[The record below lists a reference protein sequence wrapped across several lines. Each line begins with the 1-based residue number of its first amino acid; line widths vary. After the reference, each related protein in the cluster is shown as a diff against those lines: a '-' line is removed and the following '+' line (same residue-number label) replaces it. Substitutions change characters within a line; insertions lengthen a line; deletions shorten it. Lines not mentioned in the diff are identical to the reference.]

1 MRKAVICLLFMMFIS
16 SGLAGNLNAAENF
29 LERGIAEFK
38 AENYEEA
45 LEFLIKAREQ
55 QPASSMAAYYLG
67 LTYKQMGNYRE
78 SAKQLTDAIRLGP
91 PVEDAYPELVRV
103 LYNRNQLHEAK
114 DWIAKAERQ
123 GIALGRITF
132 LNGLVLL
139 KEGKS
144 AEAIGAFK
152 RAKEI
157 DPSLR
162 QACDLQMAMI
172 YAKQRRF
179 AQAKESLN
187 AVISINPASEAAD
200 FAKEYE
206 DVFTRGLKTYKPWW
220 ATAGISYRYDDNV
233 VLKPSTTIPGVVI
246 TGQRD
251 SSVITT
257 LGFGFTPL
265 LSEPWFFNAQ
275 YYFYADT
282 HFPQHKADFL
292 YQTVSLT
299 PGYQFP
305 NGAITLP
312 VAYSHVWLDD
322 RQYMA
327 VAVAKP
333 TVSFMF
339 LPNHIGQFSVQYA
352 RREMLKSPV
361 NENEDRDAN
370 IYLLSPGYIYSF
382 SGGKGIF
389 NLKYEFSRDEAEGRN
404 WENTG
409 SRISLGLLV
418 PVVSKLSLTFSGD
431 VFLQHFD
438 HTHTLFGVKRR
449 DKTYFGSGGIVY
461 EIFKGFSLNLLYS
474 HTRADSNIPVYDY
487 KRNEYTIGAQYTF

>member
-1 MRKAVICLLFMMFIS
+1 MRKAVIYLLFTIFIS
-16 SGLAGNLNAAENF
+16 SGLAGNLSAAEDF
-29 LERGIAEFK
+29 LEMGIAEFK
-38 AENYEEA
+38 GENYEEA

-67 LTYKQMGNYRE
+67 LTYKQMGNYKE
-78 SAKQLTDAIRLGP
+78 SAKQLIDAIRLIP

-103 LYNRNQLHEAK
+103 LYNRNELHEAK
-114 DWIAKAERQ
+114 DWIAKAEKQ
-123 GIALGRITF
+123 GIALGCITF
-132 LNGLVLL
+132 LKGLVLL
-139 KEGKS
+139 KEGKN
-144 AEAIGAFK
+144 AEAIHAFK

-157 DPSLR
+157 DPSLS
-162 QACDLQMAMI
+162 QASDLQMAMI

-179 AQAKESLN
+179 AQAKQSLS
-187 AVISINPASEAAD
+187 AVISMNPTSEAAD

-206 DVFTRGLKTYKPWW
+206 DAFTRGLKTYKPWW

-233 VLKPSTTIPGVVI
+233 VLKPSTAIPGVLI

-265 LSEPWFFNAQ
+265 LSEPWSFNAQ

-282 HFPQHKADFL
+282 HFSQHKADLL

-312 VAYSHVWLDD
+312 VAYSHVWLDGS
-322 RQYMA
+322 QYMA
-327 VAVAKP
+327 AAVAKP

-352 RREMLKSPV
+352 RREMLKPPV

-370 IYLLSPGYIYSF
+370 VYLLSPGYIYSF

-409 SRISLGLLV
+409 NRISMGLLM
-418 PVVSKLSLTFSGD
+418 PVMNRLSLTFLGD
-431 VFLQHFD
+431 VCLQHYD
-438 HTHTLFGVKRR
+438 HTHTLYGVRRR
-449 DKTYFGSGGIVY
+449 DKTYLGSAGIVY
-461 EIFKGFSLNLLYS
+461 EILKNFSLNLQYS
-474 HTRADSNIPVYDY
+474 HTRADSNIAVYDY